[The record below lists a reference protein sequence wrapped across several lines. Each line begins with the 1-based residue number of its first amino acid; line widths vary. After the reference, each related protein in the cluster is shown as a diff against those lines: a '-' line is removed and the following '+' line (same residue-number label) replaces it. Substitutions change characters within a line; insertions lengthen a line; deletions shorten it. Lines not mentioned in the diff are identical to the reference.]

1 MANMDEYA
9 EGDGK
14 EALDM
19 EVKMVTKMVT
29 KMRMEMARGR

>member
-1 MANMDEYA
+1 MDEYA